1 MHSIKVMRE
10 EEVAPEQR
18 SEGGER
24 ISLACIQGKDLPD
37 REFNKC
43 KVST

>member
-1 MHSIKVMRE
+1 MHRIKVVRE
-10 EEVAPEQR
+10 EEIAPEQR

-24 ISLACIQGKDLPD
+24 TSLACIPGKDLPD
-37 REFNKC
+37 RELNKC